1 MSSENAVVDEYA
13 KPRFTFSGFYA
24 KYGVVAVFIVIF
36 ALSAFLSPD
45 FLRRSNLF
53 NILRQIS
60 IMGILSVGMTCVI
73 ISGGIDLSVAAII
86 ALVTVLTADAIRNF
100 GIATAILT
108 ALVTGLLCG
117 LLNGLGVTKG
127 RMPPFIMTLGST
139 SMLSGLAFIYSK
151 GTPIMIDGPF
161 LDIGNNFL
169 FKVIPLPAVYFI
181 AILIVMALVLNF
193 TVFGRYIY
201 SIGSNREATR
211 LSGVNVDWVL
221 IKVYMISGLL
231 AAVSGIIYSSQL
243 GIGQPI
249 AGVGYELKAITAV
262 IVGGASM
269 NGGVGTM
276 FGTFLG
282 AAIIGILGNIMNLT
296 GVNPFV
302 QTFLTGVI
310 LILAV
315 LIRKDR

>member
-1 MSSENAVVDEYA
+1 MSSENTVDEYA
-13 KPRFTFSGFYA
+13 KPRFTFSDFYA
-24 KYGVVAVFIVIF
+24 KYGVVAVFIIIF
-36 ALSAFLSPD
+36 ALSAFLSPN

-60 IMGILSVGMTCVI
+60 IMGILSIGMTCVI

-100 GIATAILT
+100 GIAAAIVI
-108 ALVTGLLCG
+108 ALATGLLCG

-169 FKVIPLPAVYFI
+169 FRIIPLPAVYFI
-181 AILIVMALVLNF
+181 AILVIMALVLNF

-269 NGGVGTM
+269 NGGVGNM

>member
-1 MSSENAVVDEYA
+1 MKSENTVVDEDVT
-13 KPRFTFSGFYA
+13 PRFTFSDFYA
-24 KYGVVAVFIVIF
+24 KYGVVAVFIIIF
-36 ALSAFLSPD
+36 CLSAFLSPD

-100 GIATAILT
+100 GIAPAILC
-108 ALVTGLLCG
+108 ALATGLFCG

-169 FKVIPLPAVYFI
+169 LKVIPLPAVYFI
-181 AILIVMALVLNF
+181 AILFVMALVLNF